1 MARMIPHTISPDMRT
16 KYKVPDSEIRVFE
29 ELSKLPDEYVCVWS
43 VPWAD
48 NELRHRTGEVDF
60 LIIHPKFPLTVLEVK
75 GGKLSCQHGKWS
87 RLIGANPEVAD
98 SPIDQAY
105 KNREV
110 LVQKIL
116 RMPGIQSKD
125 FMPSA
130 AVVVLTDTSRAS
142 LVGDPAFYHF
152 VLTIEDFGNFRERLE
167 KTMATPTQN
176 LNRFGTGIGQTRV
189 DFLQKMFSVIPS
201 FQVPLR
207 SLMEL
212 DNALIE
218 RLSVDHYLTLNQLAA
233 EKKVMI
239 NGGAGTGKTV
249 LAVQKAIRE
258 AQAGRKTLLVC
269 YNEILAASLAKQVA
283 TCTTQIKNNLVA
295 LTYHQLCKEICK
307 TTNEIPAG
315 EKEKP
320 TEYFSELE
328 FNAEY
333 IALHEENAQRKFD
346 SIVVDEGQ
354 DFKESWWNVLE
365 VMQTENPEG
374 HFWIFKDD
382 FQNVQHGGNFP
393 LQGFF
398 NFHLLKNFRNSREVF
413 KLIKNSKLSRFID
426 GTVAVGP
433 SGAECQ
439 VIAALS
445 PDDLR
450 NKLAAKIKKLI
461 EVEKI
466 PASEIV
472 ILTGKSLENRENILC
487 GQTRLNGIPLTRSP
501 QAGKS
506 EVMVETVRKYKG
518 LENKFVLLLEVDESD
533 EAKFERNEQLVYV
546 GASRA
551 MTALTIFA
559 RQATLERLGFLELDP
574 IQQTA

>member
-1 MARMIPHTISPDMRT
+1 MARMIPHNITPEMRV

-29 ELSKLPDEYVCVWS
+29 ELSKLSDEYVCVWS

-87 RLIGANPEVAD
+87 RLIGNTPEVAD

-116 RMPGIQSKD
+116 KMPGIQSKD

-152 VLTIEDFGNFRERLE
+152 VLTIEDFANFRERLE

-189 DFLQKMFSVIPS
+189 DFLHKMFSVIPS

-218 RLSVDHYLTLNQLAA
+218 RLSVDHYLTLNQLSS
-233 EKKVMI
+233 ERKVVI

-258 AQAGRKTLLVC
+258 AQSGRKTLLVC
-269 YNEILAASLAKQVA
+269 YNEILAANLAKQVA
-283 TCTTQIKNNLVA
+283 SCPAQIKRNLVSM
-295 LTYHQLCKEICK
+295 TYHQLCKEICK
-307 TTNEIPAG
+307 TTNEIPSG
-315 EKEKP
+315 EREKP
-320 TEYFSELE
+320 KEFYEELE

-333 IALHEENAQRKFD
+333 ISLNEEGIQQKFD
-346 SIVVDEGQ
+346 SIIVDEGQ
-354 DFKESWWNVLE
+354 DFRESWWKVLE
-365 VMQTENPEG
+365 SIRAEHLEG

-413 KLIKNSKLSRFID
+413 KLIKNSRLNRFID
-426 GTVAVGP
+426 GTMAVGP
-433 SGAECQ
+433 SGAECH

-450 NKLAAKIKKLI
+450 NKLAAKIRKLI
-461 EVEKI
+461 DVEKI

-472 ILTGKSLENRENILC
+472 ILTGKSLENKENILC
-487 GQTRLNGIPLTRSP
+487 GQTHLNGIPLSRSA
-501 QAGKS
+501 QGNDKQ
-506 EVMVETVRKYKG
+506 VMVETVRKYKG
-518 LENKFVLLLEVDESD
+518 LENKFVLLLEVDEND
-533 EAKFERNEQLVYV
+533 EAKFEKNEQLVYV

-559 RQATLERLGFLELDP
+559 RQATLERLGFLEPDP
-574 IQQTA
+574 IRQSA

>member
-1 MARMIPHTISPDMRT
+1 MARMIPYAITPEMRT

-75 GGKLSCQHGKWS
+75 GGKLSCQYGKWN
-87 RLIGANPEVAD
+87 RLVGNSPELAD

-110 LVQKIL
+110 IVQKIL
-116 RMPGIQSKD
+116 KMPGIQSKD

-167 KTMATPTQN
+167 RIMATPHQN
-176 LNRFGTGIGQTRV
+176 LNRNGSGIGQSRA
-189 DFLQKMFSVIPS
+189 DFLHKMFSVIPS

-212 DNALIE
+212 QNELIE
-218 RLSVDHYLTLNQLAA
+218 RLSVDHYLTLNQLSS
-233 EKKVMI
+233 ERKVII

-269 YNEILAASLAKQVA
+269 YNEILAASLSKQVA
-283 TCTTQIKNNLVA
+283 SCPAKIKQNLVSM
-295 LTYHQLCKEICK
+295 TYHQLCKELCSS
-307 TTNEIPAG
+307 TNELPEG
-315 EKEKP
+315 EQETP
-320 TEYFSELE
+320 TEFYNELE

-333 IALHEENAQRKFD
+333 IVLHDDSPQRKFD
-346 SIVVDEGQ
+346 SIIVDEAQ
-354 DFKESWWNVLE
+354 DFKESWWKVLDALR
-365 VMQTENPEG
+365 NDHPDG

-382 FQNVQHGGNFP
+382 FQNVQHGGKCP

-413 KLIKNSKLSRFID
+413 KLIKNSRLSRFID

-439 VIAALS
+439 VIAAVS

-450 NKLAAKIKKLI
+450 NKLAAKIRKLI
-461 EVEKI
+461 DVEKI

-472 ILTGKSLENRENILC
+472 ILTGKSLENKENILC
-487 GQTRLNGIPLTRSP
+487 GQKQLNGIPLSRSV
-501 QAGKS
+501 QGNEKQ
-506 EVMVETVRKYKG
+506 VMVETVRKYKG
-518 LENKFVLLLEVDESD
+518 LENKFVLLLEVDEND
-533 EAKFERNEQLVYV
+533 ESKFEKNEKLVYV

-559 RQATLERLGFLELDP
+559 RQATLERLGFLEPDP
-574 IQQTA
+574 IQQIA